1 MTGFGEIPLNWLILT
16 SYKKKCLSLLYFC
29 PYSPI
34 PVLSISL
41 FPYLCS
47 FPYSCSIPSSCS
59 IPVPI
64 PPFFLYPLFQPYSC
78 SLSLFYP
85 YLCSRIPAPFQ
96 SLQKIKHNA
105 SHYIFLASVGG
116 KICHMESSSR
126 KFQKLEGER
135 EKKHKVYIMCIKTER
150 RRYGALGF
158 QALTSYENKGF

>member
-64 PPFFLYPLFQPYSC
+64 PPFFLYPLFQP
-78 SLSLFYP
+78 LSL
-85 YLCSRIPAPFQ
+85 IPALCPSSIPISVPLSRPPFNPFKK
-96 SLQKIKHNA
+96 SNIMPAIISFWHPLGEKYATWNHRLVNFRNLK
-105 SHYIFLASVGG
+105 
-116 KICHMESSSR
+116 
-126 KFQKLEGER
+126 ER
-135 EKKHKVYIMCIKTER
+135 ERKKT
-150 RRYGALGF
+150 
-158 QALTSYENKGF
+158 